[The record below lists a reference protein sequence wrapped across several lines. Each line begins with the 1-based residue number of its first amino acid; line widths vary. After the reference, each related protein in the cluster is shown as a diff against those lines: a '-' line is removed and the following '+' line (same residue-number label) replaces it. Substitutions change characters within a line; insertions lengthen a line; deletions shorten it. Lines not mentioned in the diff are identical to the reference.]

1 MSYEQQSGR
10 PDVSGEGNLSHYG
23 DLQNEIYSAGLR
35 GIVPSFPVAAD
46 VLAERAAAAMPPQV
60 LSYVQGAC
68 GDEFTQRRNVEAFHH
83 WGLIPRMMVDCTHRD
98 MSIELFG
105 LKLPSSLSDLT
116 FGPLISL
123 PFFKF
128 VRNTIPNDI
137 NILPGTKRS
146 SPTNC

>member
-1 MSYEQQSGR
+1 MSLQTPTTIRSRPNKLYGKAKATPIGR
-10 PDVSGEGNLSHYG
+10 RRGPAVKSVGKPDALIGHVRFDE
-23 DLQNEIYSAGLR
+23 R
-35 GIVPSFPVAAD
+35 GRETER
-46 VLAERAAAAMPPQV
+46 LAKPQAAAPFLDSTCALQARF
-60 LSYVQGAC
+60 S
-68 GDEFTQRRNVEAFHH
+68 
-83 WGLIPRMMVDCTHRD
+83 
-98 MSIELFG
+98 
-105 LKLPSSLSDLT
+105 SSLSDLT